1 MHIPI
6 GKYCIQEG
14 AFSTVVSTK
23 HAYDYL
29 SVHQL
34 LSDLFHLVSLL
45 QQIGVVVYQSLP

>member
-6 GKYCIQEG
+6 GKHCIQEG

-29 SVHQL
+29 FVPQL
-34 LSDLFHLVSLL
+34 LSDFFHVVSLL
-45 QQIGVVVYQSLP
+45 QQIGVVSYQSLP